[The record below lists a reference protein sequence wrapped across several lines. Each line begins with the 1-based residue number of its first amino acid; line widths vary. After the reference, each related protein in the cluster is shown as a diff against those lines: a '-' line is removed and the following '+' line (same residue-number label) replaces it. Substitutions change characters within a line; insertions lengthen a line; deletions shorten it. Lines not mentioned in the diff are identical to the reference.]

1 MHNLVFAIFLKK
13 QYRYISVSFLIF
25 FPLSFLQEKI
35 QEPIIVL
42 TMNSS
47 LRKPIIV
54 TLRVTMNNI
63 KERLNEI
70 LKKMLIFSNLS
81 VKEVFFLKTTFY
93 YLSVSIIHRGLVFL
107 NMKFLR
113 KLKNF

>member
-42 TMNSS
+42 TMISS
-47 LRKPIIV
+47 LREPIIV
-54 TLRVTMNNI
+54 LTMI
-63 KERLNEI
+63 SC
-70 LKKMLIFSNLS
+70 LIFSC
-81 VKEVFFLKTTFY
+81 
-93 YLSVSIIHRGLVFL
+93 
-107 NMKFLR
+107 R
-113 KLKNF
+113 KDTGTNNCFNHEQYKRKIE

>member
-13 QYRYISVSFLIF
+13 QYRYISVSFL
-25 FPLSFLQEKI
+25 QEKI

-42 TMNSS
+42 TMISS
-47 LRKPIIV
+47 LREPIIV

-70 LKKMLIFSNLS
+70 FKKMLIFSNLS
-81 VKEVFFLKTTFY
+81 TKEQALISKLFFYF
-93 YLSVSIIHRGLVFL
+93 
-107 NMKFLR
+107 
-113 KLKNF
+113 